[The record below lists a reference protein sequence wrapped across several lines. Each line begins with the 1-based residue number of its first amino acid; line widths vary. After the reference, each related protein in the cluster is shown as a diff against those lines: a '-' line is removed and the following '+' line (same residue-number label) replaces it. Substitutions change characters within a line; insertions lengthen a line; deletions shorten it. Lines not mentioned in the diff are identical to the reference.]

1 MVLPEKLRAL
11 RKERGMTLKDVA
23 DAASVTPGLISQI
36 ERGKTDPSLATVR
49 RIAAAFGADLATL
62 FAESSPASVHV
73 SRPGSRPGLATAES
87 HLVYERLTPGRSDLE
102 VLLGRLEP
110 GEATSPE
117 GWSHAS
123 TECTFVIEGDIAVYV
138 EDERYAVGTGES
150 ITFDAAVRHR
160 YVNEGSVP
168 CRFLVSVTPPFP

>member
-1 MVLPEKLRAL
+1 
-11 RKERGMTLKDVA
+11 MTLRDVA
-23 DAASVTPGLISQI
+23 DAASVSPGLISQI
-36 ERGKTDPSLATVR
+36 ELGRTDPSLATIR
-49 RIAAAFGADLATL
+49 RIAAVFDADLATL
-62 FAESSPASVHV
+62 FAESSPAAVHV
-73 SRPGSRPGLATAES
+73 SKPGSRPGLATAES

-123 TECTFVIEGDIAVYV
+123 TECTFVIEGEIVV
-138 EDERYAVGTGES
+138 HVGDEEYRVGTGES

-160 YVNEGSVP
+160 YRNEGPLP